1 MDSRVHAKKLPI
13 STAPIGLRVYIFPQV
28 REKLYIKFPKRQV
41 WQFFKCA
48 RCARKFRLSESPIL
62 VKIIFFFTS
71 AQKISNVET
80 CCIKPMGHLATTFP
94 GRAKKNEKMEL
105 R

>member
-1 MDSRVHAKKLPI
+1 MAV
-13 STAPIGLRVYIFPQV
+13 FQV
-28 REKLYIKFPKRQV
+28 REVRAKIP
-41 WQFFKCA
+41 A
-48 RCARKFRLSESPIL
+48 SGLSVSCDDYL
-62 VKIIFFFTS
+62 FFFAI